1 MHGNSVLSIALLFS
15 VALASLPAKAQEDV
29 RGVKTS
35 PPELRVIDEKCL
47 NCHNRKRI
55 DDAVKERKDM
65 EKILQLMEKKGVVLT
80 ENNRSVIG
88 HFWQQKLFKDKK
100 GVAPPQD
107 FSK

>member
-1 MHGNSVLSIALLFS
+1 MNGSSFLSIALLFIM
-15 VALASLPAKAQEDV
+15 ALASLPAKAQEDV
-29 RGVKTS
+29 RGVKAS
-35 PPELRVIDEKCL
+35 PPELKVIDEKCL

-65 EKILQLMEKKGVVLT
+65 EKILLLMEKKGVVLT

-88 HFWQQKLFKDKK
+88 HFWQQKLFKGKK
-100 GVAPPQD
+100 GEAPPQD